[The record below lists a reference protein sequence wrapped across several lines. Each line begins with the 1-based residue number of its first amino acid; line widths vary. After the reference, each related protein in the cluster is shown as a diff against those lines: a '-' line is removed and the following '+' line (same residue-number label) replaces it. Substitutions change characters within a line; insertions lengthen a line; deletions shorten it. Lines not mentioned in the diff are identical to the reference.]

1 MKRREAIQI
10 IIQNLNKS
18 IPVISS
24 LGLISRELFD
34 LRDSPQN
41 FYMTG
46 SMGLAS
52 SIGLG
57 IAINKQKIKII
68 VIDGDGSLLMNLGS
82 LASIGFFC
90 PKNLIHIVLDNE
102 AYESCSGEPSVS
114 KTARLDKIAKTLGY
128 NFVTKVKNKLDLR
141 KAIKESLDQ
150 NKGQVFIL
158 AKIDLG
164 SHRDLPR
171 ILKLDKIT
179 RRFKKFLAQ
188 FK

>member
-10 IIQNLNKS
+10 ISQGLNEK

-57 IAINKQKIKII
+57 VAINKPDLKVV
-68 VIDGDGSLLMNLGS
+68 VIDGDASLLMNLGS
-82 LASIGFFC
+82 SVTIGHFK

-102 AYESCSGEPSVS
+102 AYESCSGEPSIS
-114 KTARLDKIAKTLGY
+114 KTAKLDKIARTVGY
-128 NFVTKVKNKLDLR
+128 NFVKKVKNKSDLR
-141 KAIKESLDQ
+141 KALEESLDQ
-150 NKGQVFIL
+150 NRGPIFIL
-158 AKIDLG
+158 AKIELG
-164 SHRDLPR
+164 DRRDLPR
-171 ILKLDKIT
+171 ILKLDKIAK
-179 RRFKKFLAQ
+179 RFKRFLSR
-188 FK
+188 FN